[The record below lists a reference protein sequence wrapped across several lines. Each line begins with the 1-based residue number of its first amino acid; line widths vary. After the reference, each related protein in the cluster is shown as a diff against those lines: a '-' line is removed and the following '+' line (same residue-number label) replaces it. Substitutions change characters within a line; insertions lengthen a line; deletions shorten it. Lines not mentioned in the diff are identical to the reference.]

1 VIKRALNS
9 VESEIKKN
17 NYGVNSHREESSP
30 VARDIYK
37 ILNDNRLVSIEELQK
52 NSYSLPPVKFSPT
65 KGKLRDNDYW
75 NF

>member
-37 ILNDNRLVSIEELQK
+37 ILNDNRLVSIEEL
-52 NSYSLPPVKFSPT
+52 
-65 KGKLRDNDYW
+65 
-75 NF
+75 